1 MSIHDIPLAPAADCG
16 GVHCPTLHEVVGVG
30 SPGTTGALDQ
40 VAEYLNAMGSHVPW
54 YATPGAVVALI
65 TITVMTLMLAG
76 LIGYRVH
83 AARSAR

>member
-1 MSIHDIPLAPAADCG
+1 MSTQIFPLAPAAECG
-16 GVHCPTLHEVVGVG
+16 GVHCPTLHEVVGDG
-30 SPGTTGALDQ
+30 PGTPGALDR
-40 VAEYLNAMGSHVPW
+40 VADYLNSMGSHVPW